1 MSANEDQENGNIDQ
15 QYIVPAK
22 ARLKIGLRDEND
34 DTEDLDLLPM
44 VETANNMVNTVI
56 RRYANDDHLD
66 RGSAE
71 YTSATQAA
79 EAKFLQLWYLHIS
92 NAYREGKYG
101 EEYEARI
108 DNLIVRL
115 KSLFGPR
122 VRPSTAHRSYRAPI
136 VMPSQKWASVW
147 DY

>member
-1 MSANEDQENGNIDQ
+1 MSANENQ

-22 ARLKIGLRDEND
+22 ARLKIGLKDEND
-34 DTEDLDLLPM
+34 LTDDAKLLPM

-56 RRYANDDHLD
+56 RRYADGDYLERD
-66 RGSAE
+66 SPE
-71 YTSATQAA
+71 FTSATQAA
-79 EAKFLQLWYLHIS
+79 EAKLMQLWFLSQS
-92 NAYREGKYG
+92 NSYREGKFG
-101 EEYEARI
+101 DEYETRI
-108 DNLIVRL
+108 DDLIKRL